1 MTGHHDLWAGD
12 LLPQLIARRRQL
24 GLTQDELGHRIGVTD
39 ALVGK
44 YEARMRAPGAFL
56 LACWVEALDARLVL
70 EPRTGLVQAL
80 KPGTRP

>member
-1 MTGHHDLWAGD
+1 MTGHHDLWTGD

-70 EPRTGLVQAL
+70 EPRIGLARAL
-80 KPGTRP
+80 KRGTRL